1 MTNFQDFKNKVL
13 KNKEIKRFYDE
24 LGPEFELI
32 HQLIEKRIKA
42 GLTQTELAQ
51 KIGTKQSAISRLERG
66 DYNPSVAFLRKVA
79 EALGSELRI
88 SLPGSRSRN

>member
-1 MTNFQDFKNKVL
+1 MSSFNDFKKEIFKNKD
-13 KNKEIKRFYDE
+13 IKKAYDE
-24 LGPEFELI
+24 MGPEFELI
-32 HQLIEKRIKA
+32 KKLINQRIKV
-42 GLTQTELAQ
+42 GLTQAELAK

-88 SLPGSRSRN
+88 SLPVLRTKN